1 MSHSSS
7 SSVTPSISQPA
18 RAQKSHFDVIVVG
31 AGHAGI
37 EACLA
42 SARLGVSTALVTSNL
57 ARIGYMSCNPSIGGL
72 AKGHMVRELDA
83 LGGEMGLAADATC
96 IQFKRLNSRKGPAV
110 RGSRAQCDKDLYIEH
125 MSRVVQSTKNLS
137 IVGSEVKELVIEAD
151 PSSPTGHRCVGVKLD
166 DGSVIRARAVVLTT
180 GTFMR
185 GVMHIGLRQEPGGRV
200 GDKATVGISDQ
211 LRDFGFMVQRL
222 KTGTP
227 ARLRAGSIDFSKTSE
242 QKGDEKFFPFS
253 PRSSPSLAL
262 PQVSCWL
269 SHTNE
274 RTHDVIRANLD
285 KSPMFVGNIEG
296 RGPRYCPSIE
306 DKITRFVE
314 KISHQTFLEPEGL
327 STDSIYLQ
335 GISTSLPED
344 VQLQFLRTIDGLE
357 NVEVIRYGYAVE
369 YDFIEPTQIRH
380 SLETRSIPGLFLAGQ
395 INGTSGYEEAAAQG
409 FIAGVNAVR
418 SVRSEAPF
426 ILARDEAYTGVLID
440 DLVTKG
446 TREPYRM
453 FTSRAE
459 HRLFLREDNTLE
471 RLWNRSTELG
481 ILGSEQEARL
491 EGILA
496 KRKQVREQLQTTV
509 LVPNAETQSKLEA
522 LGTAKLLKPTTA
534 EELLRRHEVCF
545 EDLSG
550 FGIETNLDVMVTEP
564 IEIDVK
570 YAGYIDRERALI
582 TSNRRLEDVALPRDF
597 DYLSVKGLSKEEQ
610 EKLGEKQ
617 PETLGQASRMSGVN
631 PSAIQAI
638 IVHLKSRQQ
647 TNYDSRVDSQH
658 VRKEQRKK
666 VQHSNEVRA

>member
-1 MSHSSS
+1 MSSS
-7 SSVTPSISQPA
+7 RSTD
-18 RAQKSHFDVIVVG
+18 FDVIVVG

-37 EACLA
+37 EASLS
-42 SARLGVSTALVTSNL
+42 SARMGASTALVTSNL

-110 RGSRAQCDKDLYIEH
+110 RGSRAQCDKDLYVDY
-125 MSRVVQSTKNLS
+125 MSSKVRSTPGLS
-137 IVGSEVKELVIEAD
+137 IVGSEAKELILEND
-151 PSSPTGHRCVGVKLD
+151 PTSKTGQRCVGVRLE
-166 DGSVIRARAVVLTT
+166 DGSVIHARAVVLTT

-185 GVMHIGLRQEPGGRV
+185 GVMHIGLKQIEGGRV

-211 LRDFGFMVQRL
+211 LRQHDFVVQRL

-227 ARLRAGSIDFSKTSE
+227 ARLKAGSIDFSKTKE
-242 QKGDEKFFPFS
+242 ERGDEKFFPFS
-253 PRSSPSLAL
+253 PRSSSKLDL

-269 SHTNE
+269 SNTTE
-274 RTHDVIRANLD
+274 KTHEIIRANLD
-285 KSPMFVGNIEG
+285 KSPMYCGNIEG

-306 DKITRFVE
+306 DKITRFVD

-344 VQLQFLRTIDGLE
+344 VQLEFLKTIPGLE
-357 NVEVIRYGYAVE
+357 NVEVLRYGYAVE

-418 SVRSEAPF
+418 SVRGEEPF
-426 ILARDEAYTGVLID
+426 ILGRDEAYTGVLID

-481 ILGSEQEARL
+481 IIGGDQEARL
-491 EGILA
+491 ETLMETRRSI
-496 KRKQVREQLQTTV
+496 REVLKSTV
-509 LVPNAETQSKLEA
+509 LTPTAETQGRLEA
-522 LGTAKLLKPTTA
+522 LGTQKLLKPATL
-534 EELLRRHEVCF
+534 EEFLRRPEICF
-545 EDLSG
+545 EDLG
-550 FGIETNLDVMVTEP
+550 VFGIPMDLDVSVTEP

-570 YAGYIDRERALI
+570 YAGYIERERELI
-582 TSNRRLEDVALPRDF
+582 AANRRLEEVRLPRDL
-597 DYLSVKGLSKEEQ
+597 DYKEIRGLSKEEQ
-610 EKLGEKQ
+610 EKLDEKK

-631 PSAIQAI
+631 PSAVQAI
-638 IVHLKSRQQ
+638 IVFLKNKENISKSVSAR
-647 TNYDSRVDSQH
+647 SAARGSH
-658 VRKEQRKK
+658 VRQSETARLT
-666 VQHSNEVRA
+666 